1 MFPILPNCVVSFYTL
16 VNFSVSFT
24 FLPENA
30 RKHCMIIGL
39 LVISGF
45 FFSLFVVQS
54 LLIDEGLQDF
64 VLGNVF
70 FILWHVMSSG
80 KSGW

>member
-1 MFPILPNCVVSFYTL
+1 
-16 VNFSVSFT
+16 
-24 FLPENA
+24 
-30 RKHCMIIGL
+30 MIIGL